1 MDGSERQSVPHAVE
15 PWKRLQHCPA
25 PYPQRLTHRQFKRY
39 CELVYQQCGIHLT
52 HDKKALLNARLA
64 KRLRRLG
71 LQADQYYRLICKNA
85 REMTHFLDAV
95 ATHHTYFFRESR
107 SFEILRHD
115 CRRIWCA
122 ASSSGEEAYSV
133 AAYCFDLGFQPEILA
148 TDISENCLQKART
161 ALYPSQNVRHIP
173 ERILKS
179 CFQKGINRWHGYIR
193 VKPKIRQ
200 MVHFQRFNLIKDIAP
215 DDRFDVIF
223 CRNVMIYFDCQTK
236 EKVLETLCSRLQ
248 PNGYFVIGGAE
259 SLSGLNH
266 RLTYI
271 KPSVYRK
278 K

>member
-1 MDGSERQSVPHAVE
+1 MDSSERQSASHSFA
-15 PWKRLQHCPA
+15 PWNQLKQFPA
-25 PYPQRLTHRQFKRY
+25 SYPQRLTHRQFKRY

-64 KRLRRLG
+64 KRLHRLG
-71 LQADQYYRLICKNA
+71 LQADQYYRLIREDA
-85 REMTHFLDAV
+85 REMTRFVDAV
-95 ATHHTYFFRESR
+95 STHHTYFFRETQ
-107 SFEILRHD
+107 SFHILRHG

-122 ASSSGEEAYSV
+122 ASSSGEEPYSI

-148 TDISENCLQKART
+148 TDISEACLQKART
-161 ALYPSQNVRHIP
+161 GIYPSQNAKHIP

-193 VKPKIRQ
+193 VKPRIRQ
-200 MVHFQRFNLIKDIAP
+200 MVHFQPFNLIEGIVP
-215 DDRFDVIF
+215 DHRFDVIF
-223 CRNVMIYFDCQTK
+223 CRNVMIYFDRRTK
-236 EKVLETLCSRLQ
+236 EKVLETLCSRLL

-271 KPSVYRK
+271 EPSVYRK